1 MAFPGTF
8 NFSYYKGDTYEFKI
22 YPKDAAGNVFDLS
35 DFTTPSRFVISTS
48 RGTAGLANQ
57 VEAFSEIS
65 ENGDFIL
72 CTIRPADGSSLSA
85 NTRYVY
91 DVQVSKPQNVG
102 LGDQYPISYTLLTG
116 TVTVTDQIAG
126 AV

>member
-35 DFTTPSRFVISTS
+35 DFTEPSRFVISTS
-48 RGTAGLANQ
+48 RGVTGVANQ
-57 VEAFSEIS
+57 IEAFSQIS
-65 ENGDFIL
+65 ENGDHIL
-72 CTIRPADGSSLSA
+72 CAIRPADGSSMSA
-85 NTRYVY
+85 NNRYVY
-91 DVQVSKPQNVG
+91 DVSVEKLQNES

-116 TVTVTDQIAG
+116 TITVTDQIAG
-126 AV
+126 VI

>member
-22 YPKDAAGNVFDLS
+22 YPKDAAGNIFDLS
-35 DFTTPSRFVISTS
+35 AFTEPSRFVISTA
-48 RGTAGLANQ
+48 RGTSGFANQ
-57 VEAFSEIS
+57 VEAFSAIS
-65 ENGDFIL
+65 EDGDHIL
-72 CTIRPADGSSLSA
+72 CTIRPADGINLSA

-91 DVQVSKPQNVG
+91 DVQVEKPQNVS
-102 LGDQYPISYTLLTG
+102 LGEQYPLSYTLLTG
-116 TVTVTDQIAG
+116 TIAVTDQIAG